1 LIHFYKRMT
10 VNWNTVHLAAGA
22 PEPDVDPNVIT
33 VYNMRFCPF
42 AQRTMLVLLEKKVPF
57 NVVNINLSKKPEWF
71 LANTW
76 GTVSVVRHKGAHIM
90 ESLVNS
96 DYIDELF
103 PETQLH
109 SRDPLEKAQGRL
121 LVEKFSKIIP
131 KFYGILKAERPE
143 ADKIFEEM
151 KALLTGLDAHL
162 GQKGQRFL
170 SGEKVGM
177 PDLMLWPWVERMGC
191 LDVRHP
197 GMKVPEELVHLK
209 SWISSMWEVESVKKY
224 GLSTATHSKF
234 YGPYLS
240 GGVPDYD
247 ILLSGA

>member
-1 LIHFYKRMT
+1 
-10 VNWNTVHLAAGA
+10 
-22 PEPDVDPNVIT
+22 
-33 VYNMRFCPF
+33 MRFCPF

-109 SRDPLEKAQGRL
+109 SKDPLEKAQGRL

-143 ADKIFEEM
+143 ADKIFEER
-151 KALLTGLDAHL
+151 K
-162 GQKGQRFL
+162 
-170 SGEKVGM
+170 
-177 PDLMLWPWVERMGC
+177 GC
-191 LDVRHP
+191 LEVKHP